1 MTAGLMPEYTSLT
14 IFAIGAA
21 VAIDMVLLR
30 TRLVSRLTFWIS
42 LGLMFFFQVF
52 VDGWLTRSDR
62 TIVIYDPDRLSGVRL
77 FFNTPVED
85 FGFGFALIL
94 CTLSVWTRLAR
105 ADRS

>member
-1 MTAGLMPEYTSLT
+1 MPEYTSLT
-14 IFAIGAA
+14 VLSISAA
-21 VAIDMVLLR
+21 FVVDLLLLR

-42 LGLMFFFQVF
+42 LGVMFFFQVF
-52 VDGWLTRSDR
+52 VDGWLTRSDH
-62 TIVIYDPDRLSGVRL
+62 TIVIYDPDRLSGLRL

-105 ADRS
+105 TDRS